1 MSRALG
7 LLEEAYASG
16 DRGRAVRGNSF
27 FHLALAEA
35 SGSRWIPR
43 LLQPT
48 LQTFERYGAAAL
60 TDETAAGV
68 YAIESVG
75 HVEILEA
82 CRAGDPEAAVAALA
96 RHRDTFVQI
105 FETELAFGD
114 HD

>member
-1 MSRALG
+1 MG
-7 LLEEAYASG
+7 LAPELDPRCFSVP
-16 DRGRAVRGNSF
+16 GRPRDA
-27 FHLALAEA
+27 ALAEA